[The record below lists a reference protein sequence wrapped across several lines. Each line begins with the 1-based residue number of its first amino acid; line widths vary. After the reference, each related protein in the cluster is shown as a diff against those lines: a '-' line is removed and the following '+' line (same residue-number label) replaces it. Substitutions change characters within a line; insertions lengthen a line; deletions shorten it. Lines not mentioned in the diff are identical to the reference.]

1 LQATLAERGERIAS
15 LERERE
21 RLLQE
26 NRASREERLDAQ
38 EALATAL
45 QHKALAL
52 RDNELLKDAMPVQ
65 AQVTEPCKRELLR
78 LY

>member
-1 LQATLAERGERIAS
+1 LAERGERIAS

-65 AQVTEPCKRELLR
+65 AQVTEPRKRELLR

>member
-1 LQATLAERGERIAS
+1 MAERGERIAS

-65 AQVTEPCKRELLR
+65 AQVKASYTSSLR
-78 LY
+78 PHTLVA